1 MSSGGANVIDIAEV
15 AKAEA
20 PAIPVR
26 LRPGATEEEQKKL
39 SLDANLTCSSPHD
52 EDISEDDLKNLVR
65 VAGPVPW
72 QAYTI
77 AFVEFCERFSYYGTT
92 VVCKK
97 KLPCTPPF
105 HSY

>member
-20 PAIPVR
+20 PTIPIR
-26 LRPGATEEEQKKL
+26 LRPSAPEEEQKKL
-39 SLDANLTCSSPHD
+39 SLDADLTSSAPHD

-92 VVCKK
+92 VVCRYF
-97 KLPCTPPF
+97 LPCTPPV

>member
-1 MSSGGANVIDIAEV
+1 MSSGGANVLDVAEA

-26 LRPGATEEEQKKL
+26 LRPGATVEEQKKL
-39 SLDANLTCSSPHD
+39 SLDGDLTSVPSND
-52 EDISEDDLKNLVR
+52 EEISEEDLKNLAR

-77 AFVEFCERFSYYGTT
+77 AFIEFCERFSYYGTT
-92 VVCKK
+92 VVCMVY
-97 KLPCTPPF
+97 TPF
-105 HSY
+105 LVALRC

>member
-20 PAIPVR
+20 PAIPAR
-26 LRPGATEEEQKKL
+26 LRPGATEEEQKRL
-39 SLDANLTCSSPHD
+39 SLDAD
-52 EDISEDDLKNLVR
+52 YAEISEEDLRTLTR

-77 AFVEFCERFSYYGTT
+77 AFIEFCERFSYYGTT
-92 VVCKK
+92 VVCMTRT
-97 KLPCTPPF
+97 LCSPF
-105 HSY
+105 